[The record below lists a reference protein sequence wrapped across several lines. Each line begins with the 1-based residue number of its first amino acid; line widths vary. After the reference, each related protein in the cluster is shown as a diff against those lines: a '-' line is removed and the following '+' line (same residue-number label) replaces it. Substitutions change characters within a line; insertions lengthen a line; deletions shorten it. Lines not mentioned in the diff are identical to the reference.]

1 MAVSEDDQHPRF
13 FRSTLFVII
22 IVSITAFTCPGLY
35 YALNNL
41 GAGGG
46 TNPTIVN
53 AANAIIFGVIAV
65 SSPFIGAIVNRINP
79 RLGLLIGSAFYTPY
93 AGALYCADKFHT
105 TWFLLFAA
113 VLLGLSGAFLW
124 ISSAAILLG
133 YCEEDRKGLAMSV
146 KFAMQNLGGCV
157 GAAVSLGLNID
168 RNYNGGVSRG
178 TYIVFMLLMALGP
191 IFGAM
196 LPASKHVR
204 RRDSKPVVVKKQP
217 NIFREFVTLKL
228 LLKAPAVLALIPLM
242 IYVQWVL
249 SYQWQFNYAYFTVRA
264 RALNSFVFYFLGL
277 ISSLGIGQVLD
288 TPLLDR
294 RNRAKVG
301 FIISTLFGAAAW
313 ILAEVTQMRY
323 SKTRPSLDF
332 VDERY
337 GLGAATF
344 ALWGCSDALTT
355 TYLFWLVGTL
365 TNDVNESAL
374 LGSIVGSTGCVG
386 SALAFVVTVENF
398 HLEGACSI
406 NLALF
411 FLSVPSL
418 FWVSFT
424 QISSKTE
431 GLMTVNSEEGGPVQK

>member
-1 MAVSEDDQHPRF
+1 
-13 FRSTLFVII
+13 
-22 IVSITAFTCPGLY
+22 
-35 YALNNL
+35 
-41 GAGGG
+41 
-46 TNPTIVN
+46 
-53 AANAIIFGVIAV
+53 
-65 SSPFIGAIVNRINP
+65 
-79 RLGLLIGSAFYTPY
+79 
-93 AGALYCADKFHT
+93 
-105 TWFLLFAA
+105 
-113 VLLGLSGAFLW
+113 
-124 ISSAAILLG
+124 
-133 YCEEDRKGLAMSV
+133 
-146 KFAMQNLGGCV
+146 MQNLGGCV

-344 ALWGCSDALTT
+344 ALWGCSDAL
-355 TYLFWLVGTL
+355 
-365 TNDVNESAL
+365 
-374 LGSIVGSTGCVG
+374 
-386 SALAFVVTVENF
+386 
-398 HLEGACSI
+398 
-406 NLALF
+406 
-411 FLSVPSL
+411 
-418 FWVSFT
+418 
-424 QISSKTE
+424 
-431 GLMTVNSEEGGPVQK
+431 